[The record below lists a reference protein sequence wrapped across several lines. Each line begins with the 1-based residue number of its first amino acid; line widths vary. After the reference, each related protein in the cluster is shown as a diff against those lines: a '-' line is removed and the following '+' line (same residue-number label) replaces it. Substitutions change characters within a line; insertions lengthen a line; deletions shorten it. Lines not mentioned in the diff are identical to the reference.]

1 MRPRCGRERRG
12 QAARAWPRPPKLSS
26 AASLR
31 ANHQARRHDGE
42 PQSWPC
48 RSNPLLM
55 PRRLVAGHRRSGD
68 CHHRLWSGR
77 ATPTLVPPTTC
88 ADLTPPSANRSTS
101 KSRTSGST
109 STRPNRRANLKVVK
123 TQSIGEVDYIAE
135 GGIACHTHSLVGAPR
150 VIDWRALS
158 EAQGCTRVGWPS
170 SDAWAPA
177 RATVDEQTPA
187 ETRQCIV
194 VLRSHPAS
202 FPSSGCHGLVL
213 GRIAEGWKRNPAA
226 SQNYLP
232 ECQLAAQTN
241 DNADHRANDSACKT
255 PTGSHLILKSSI
267 IWGVSGSRC
276 RRSCWR
282 RIPCSFPRNWCAS
295 YFVKQS
301 HILPTSGFV
310 WLIAT
315 LR

>member
-1 MRPRCGRERRG
+1 MKV
-12 QAARAWPRPPKLSS
+12 AKI
-26 AASLR
+26 
-31 ANHQARRHDGE
+31 
-42 PQSWPC
+42 
-48 RSNPLLM
+48 RSI
-55 PRRLVAGHRRSGD
+55 R
-68 CHHRLWSGR
+68 
-77 ATPTLVPPTTC
+77 
-88 ADLTPPSANRSTS
+88 
-101 KSRTSGST
+101 
-109 STRPNRRANLKVVK
+109 
-123 TQSIGEVDYIAE
+123 EVDYSAA
-135 GGIACHTHSLVGAPR
+135 GGIVCHTHSLAAAPR

-158 EAQGCTRVGWPS
+158 EAPGCTRVGWPS
-170 SDAWAPA
+170 RDAWAPA
-177 RATVDEQTPA
+177 RATGDERTPA